1 MANSKS
7 VWDTLS
13 AVDVSGHT
21 EKKGKFTYLSWT
33 WAWGLVK
40 GLYPAATFE
49 KKTFRDNQNNI
60 LPFMRDHKRYTYVAC
75 SVTIEGIVQE
85 EIYPVT
91 DNRNEPVLDANSYQV
106 NTALQ
111 RCLVKCLAYH
121 GLGTQVYAGE
131 VLPVFAEDNRTLDVK
146 AATKLSDTI
155 CKDFHKSTTV
165 DDLKSKWEAYSSKI
179 AKLDNNH
186 QKLVQTCYK
195 TALSTLRQD
204 KPKSA

>member
-1 MANSKS
+1 M
-7 VWDTLS
+7 DTLS

-40 GLYPAATFE
+40 GLYPTATFE

-121 GLGTQVYAGE
+121 GLGTQVYAE
-131 VLPVFAEDNRTLDVK
+131 KTYQSLQKTTELLMSKQLPNYLIQYAKTFTSVLQLMTSNLSGKLTLQR
-146 AATKLSDTI
+146 LPS
-155 CKDFHKSTTV
+155 
-165 DDLKSKWEAYSSKI
+165 
-179 AKLDNNH
+179 
-186 QKLVQTCYK
+186 
-195 TALSTLRQD
+195 
-204 KPKSA
+204 